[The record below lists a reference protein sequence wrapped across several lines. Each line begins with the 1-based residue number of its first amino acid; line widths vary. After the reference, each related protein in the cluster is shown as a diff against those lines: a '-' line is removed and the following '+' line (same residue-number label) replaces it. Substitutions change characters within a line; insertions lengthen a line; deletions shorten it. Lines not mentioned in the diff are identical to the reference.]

1 MSHVP
6 PAVALCFLSGGTA
19 LRETVG
25 ALADAGV
32 RTGHVLSPFDSGGS
46 SGALR
51 TAFGV
56 PAIGDVRNRLLSL
69 SRGPHRAAVLATL
82 GRRLPGGIGPDE
94 ARSELRAL
102 VDTARAGGSGL
113 PDAIA
118 TPLADALT
126 AFLAL
131 RPRTDGRLHF
141 DRASIG
147 NLVLVGEHLGLG
159 VPLDDTIARWADRLG
174 VDAALTLCAT
184 ADAHLAATLPNGER
198 LVGQASFTAK
208 RCEENRPGVTEVE
221 VCDATGAALEVPAH
235 PAALALFERAE
246 RICLPIGSLWS
257 SVLAHL
263 LPRGMGRALLASRAR
278 RIYVPN
284 PGWDAEQGTLAV
296 ADVVERI
303 AALCGRDAG
312 APVAPGDCIDTVV
325 LAEEGAYPSGVDEAR
340 LYGYG
345 LEIVRAPLGTARRLD
360 GEALAALLSA
370 LPAGR

>member
-1 MSHVP
+1 MLQP
-6 PAVALCFLSGGTA
+6 PPPVAICFLSGGTA

-46 SGALR
+46 SGTLR

-82 GRRLPGGIGPDE
+82 GRRLPAGVDANH
-94 ARSELRAL
+94 ARAELRAL
-102 VDTARAGGSGL
+102 VDAAHAGGLGL
-113 PDAIA
+113 PESIA
-118 TPLADALT
+118 NPLAEALT

-131 RPRTDGRLHF
+131 QPQPGRAFDF

-147 NLVLVGEHLGLG
+147 NLALVGEHLGLG
-159 VPLDDTIARWADRLG
+159 VALDVTIGRWADRLG

-184 ADAHLAATLPNGER
+184 SDAHLAATLPDGQR

-208 RCEENRPGVTEVE
+208 RCDEDCPGVRDVE
-221 VCDATGAALEVPAH
+221 VCDAEGATLAVPAH
-235 PAALALFERAE
+235 ATALTLLQQAE

-257 SVLAHL
+257 SVLAQL
-263 LPRGMGRALLASRAR
+263 LPTGMGRALLHSRAR

-284 PGWDAEQGTLAV
+284 PGWDAEQGPLAV
-296 ADVVERI
+296 ADVVERV
-303 AALCGRDAG
+303 AALCSRDAG
-312 APVAPGDCIDTVV
+312 ETVAPADCLDTVV
-325 LAEEGAYPSGVDEAR
+325 LAAEGAYPAGVDESR
-340 LYGYG
+340 LLRHG
-345 LEIVRAPLGTARRLD
+345 LEVIRAPLGTARRLD
-360 GEALAALLSA
+360 GEALAGVLNA
-370 LPAGR
+370 LPTGR